1 MEMFWHA
8 EDISGMVYT
17 KLVITSASRKRTWV
31 SWGTGE
37 GGILVTFCSFRILH
51 HVCYLR
57 KRHI

>member
-17 KLVITSASRKRTWV
+17 KLVITFASRKRAWV

-37 GGILVTFCSFRILH
+37 GAYSSPFVPLEFYTMCVTTQKAH
-51 HVCYLR
+51 
-57 KRHI
+57 